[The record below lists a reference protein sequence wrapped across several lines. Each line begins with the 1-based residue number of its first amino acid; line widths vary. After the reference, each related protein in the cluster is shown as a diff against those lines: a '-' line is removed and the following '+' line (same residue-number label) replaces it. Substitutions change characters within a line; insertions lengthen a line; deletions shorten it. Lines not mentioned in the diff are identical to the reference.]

1 MNVSPEDLQTRTR
14 AVFRTEAAE
23 LLGELEEA
31 LLDLETD
38 SSNGEAVNRVFRA
51 LHTLKG
57 SGATAGHRSLSGFVH
72 RIEDFY
78 NAVREGRTVLT
89 PTHLARTLEV
99 KDTLARGIDLCEEE
113 AQALFE
119 SAATTL
125 ASWAVKEG
133 GTVTEGARAA
143 LQERNWRITFEAKP
157 ELWRTGLDV
166 GVFWDDLAAMGEFA
180 LHADLGSLPTPGDFN
195 PEICHIVWRAE
206 LRAAVSEEQIRE
218 VFAFAGDDAV
228 VAILREERTATV
240 QTRAP
245 QAGSEVLKVG
255 AEKVDKLVNLVGELV
270 VLRAQLTNA
279 CTSLGEVPPALA
291 AAEEGLRRLSEQMRD
306 VVLGVRMMKIG
317 DSFSKFRRVVRDL
330 AGELGKEVEWC
341 IEGADTE
348 MDKTMLDRLA
358 EPLLHMVR
366 NSLDH
371 GIEPPAVRV
380 AAGKPACGRICL
392 KAEQRGDR
400 VLLTLADDGRGL
412 DSARIRTKAVE
423 RGLIPADLEM
433 TERELYELIFL
444 PGFSTAEN
452 VSQVSGR
459 GVGMDVVKKGIEA
472 LRGFVELCS
481 RPGGGTEV
489 RINLPLTLAI
499 VEGLL
504 VESGGERYVV
514 PLSTAH
520 ETVELPAEE
529 RSERERGQVLFLRG
543 ETLPYF
549 RLRTLFGIEGCAP
562 PNEKAVLVQAEGGRF
577 AVVVD
582 RVLGQHQT
590 VLKSLGWLGVRV
602 KAFSGCTILG
612 DGRVALVIDVN
623 SLLALARR

>member
-1 MNVSPEDLQTRTR
+1 MNLSPEELQNRTR
-14 AVFRTEAAE
+14 AIFRTEAAE

-31 LLDLETD
+31 LLDLESD
-38 SSNGEAVNRVFRA
+38 PSHAEAINRVFRA

-72 RIEDFY
+72 RVEDFY
-78 NAVREGRTVLT
+78 NSVREGRTVLN
-89 PTHLARTLEV
+89 PGHIERTLEV
-99 KDTLARGIDLCEEE
+99 KDTLARGIDLGEDE

-119 SAATTL
+119 TAAL
-125 ASWAVKEG
+125 GLEGWAVAG
-133 GTVTEGARAA
+133 AMPSGTAPRAP
-143 LQERNWRITFEAKP
+143 LEERLWKITFEPRP

-166 GVFWDDLAAMGEFA
+166 GVFWDDLAAMGAFS
-180 LHADLGSLPTPGDFN
+180 LRADLSRLPALDRFD
-195 PEICHIVWRAE
+195 PETCHLLWSAE
-206 LRAAVSEEQIRE
+206 LRGPVSEEQIRE
-218 VFAFAGDDAV
+218 VFAFASDDAV
-228 VAILREERTATV
+228 VTVRREERPLPT

-245 QAGSEVLKVG
+245 QAGEEVLKVG

-279 CTSLGEVPPALA
+279 CSSLGEVPPALA

-306 VVLGVRMMKIG
+306 VVLGVRMMRIG

-330 AGELGKEVEWC
+330 AAELGKEVEWC
-341 IEGADTE
+341 IDGADTE

-371 GIEPPAVRV
+371 GIETPAIRV

-392 KAEQRGDR
+392 RAEQRGDR
-400 VLLTLADDGRGL
+400 VLLTLLDDGRGL
-412 DSARIRTKAVE
+412 DAARIRAKAVD
-423 RGLIPADLEM
+423 RGLIAADASLSEK
-433 TERELYELIFL
+433 ELFELIFL

-459 GVGMDVVKKGIEA
+459 GVGMDVVKRGIES

-504 VESGGERYVV
+504 VETGGERYVV

-529 RSERERGQVLFLRG
+529 RGERERGQVLFLRG
-543 ETLPYF
+543 EALPYF
-549 RLRTLFGIEGCAP
+549 RLRSLFGIAGAAP
-562 PNEKAVLVQAEGGRF
+562 RSEKAVLVEAEGGRF
-577 AVVVD
+577 AIVVD
-582 RVLGQHQT
+582 QVLGQHQT
-590 VLKSLGWLGVRV
+590 VLKSLGWLGGRV
-602 KAFSGCTILG
+602 KAFSGCTVLG
-612 DGRVALVIDVN
+612 DGRIALVVDVN
-623 SLLALARR
+623 SLFTLARK